1 MCFSSTCARLATS
14 IWHDHQP
21 DSPAREIVV
30 SLQGTAVY
38 WHAEPLARGGKVRRL
53 HLLQPCWCPPSCNRY
68 SNRTSAVRE
77 AVVRLVQRIEP
88 TGSSRLDQVLNLAR
102 GATSA
107 VFSPRGDLLAW
118 TGPGSPGNRSS
129 RSPRRQSNRD
139 ESLRGLPRDGR
150 GNRSPQRPERTTPHS
165 PVGCGPIGLGAT
177 RRPNRRGWPR
187 MLEVCEPQFRPT
199 EPSRWGTPRVL
210 RKSAASK
217 SALSQTLR
225 RLCSTL
231 RAGVWPPPFQAGW
244 PTSWTWTRPRGG
256 RWPATWPHASSLSL
270 RKPPIS
276 APSKCR
282 TVVPEPSGS

>member
-150 GNRSPQRPERTTPHS
+150 GNRSPQRPGRTTPQS
-165 PVGCGPIGLGAT
+165 PEAVAPLVWERPGVRTGVGGQECSRSVSLNSG
-177 RRPNRRGWPR
+177 RRNPRAGEHRECSGNRPRRNRR
-187 MLEVCEPQFRPT
+187 
-199 EPSRWGTPRVL
+199 
-210 RKSAASK
+210 
-217 SALSQTLR
+217 
-225 RLCSTL
+225 
-231 RAGVWPPPFQAGW
+231 
-244 PTSWTWTRPRGG
+244 
-256 RWPATWPHASSLSL
+256 
-270 RKPPIS
+270 
-276 APSKCR
+276 
-282 TVVPEPSGS
+282 